1 MIKEAFKY
9 VVGLAEPHI
18 KEIGAEI
25 YSDKP
30 LHRINFNPL
39 AEPIKLNTL
48 ASLVDYIKKDVDT
61 MQGRM
66 IIHIQSP
73 THIEM
78 YSQLLCER
86 EREKIAVVD
95 ALIPDF
101 RFNQFMDHESF
112 CIALQSKC
120 TDDCDTDLALLLKF
134 AGTVEAGTVAKYGDD
149 GVTQKATV
157 KTGVTSKE
165 AAIVP
170 SPATLKPYRTF
181 VDVEQPK
188 SSFIFRMKQDGR
200 GDVQCALF
208 EADGGAW
215 KLTAMQTIKEY
226 LETELSDDK
235 WNNFVVIA

>member
-1 MIKEAFKY
+1 MIKDAIKY
-9 VVGLAEPHI
+9 IVGLSEPNI
-18 KEIGAEI
+18 KEIRDEV

-30 LHRINFNPL
+30 LHRISFIPK

-48 ASLVDYIKKDVDT
+48 ASLVDYIKSDVDY
-61 MQGRM
+61 MAEKM

-73 THIEM
+73 THIEL
-78 YSQLLCER
+78 YSQLYAER

-95 ALIPDF
+95 ALIPEF

-120 TDDCDTDLALLLKF
+120 TDEGDTDLALLLKF
-134 AGTVEAGTVAKYGDD
+134 AGTVEAGTVAQYGDD

-170 SPATLKPYRTF
+170 SPAILKPYRTF

-188 SSFIFRMKQDGR
+188 SSFIFRMKQDKY
-200 GDVQCALF
+200 DAVQCALF

-215 KLTAMQTIKEY
+215 KLTAMQTIKDY
-226 LETELSDDK
+226 LDAELSEMSER
-235 WNNFVVIA
+235 FVVIA